1 MVLIVENEDE
11 MKSMLER
18 LEGYIDRKGLK
29 INVGMTKIRRFGRG
43 GRRKR
48 MRWRWKGKAIE
59 EVREF
64 DYLGHKFQA
73 NGKQKAHVKERVKR
87 AASIMGQVWRIGKR
101 RYGRDWG
108 RRIWLFDRLVW
119 TVMGYGAEV
128 WGWKERQKMEML
140 QERFLRWVLGADNST
155 PGYMVREEL

>member
-1 MVLIVENEDE
+1 
-11 MKSMLER
+11 
-18 LEGYIDRKGLK
+18 
-29 INVGMTKIRRFGRG
+29 
-43 GRRKR
+43 

-119 TVMGYGAEV
+119 MVMGYGAEV
-128 WGWKERQKMEML
+128 WGWKERQEMEML

-155 PGYMVREEL
+155 PGYIIRDGCREKR

>member
-1 MVLIVENEDE
+1 MVLIAENEDE

-29 INVGMTKIRRFGRG
+29 INVGKTKIMRFGRG
-43 GRRKR
+43 GVRRKR
-48 MRWRWKGKAIE
+48 VRWRWKGKAIE
-59 EVREF
+59 KVREF

-73 NGKQKAHVKERVKR
+73 NGKQKAHIKERVKR
-87 AASIMGQVWRIGKR
+87 AASIMGQVWRISKR

-119 TVMGYGAEV
+119 TVMGYGAEA
-128 WGWKERQKMEML
+128 WGWKERQEMEML
-140 QERFLRWVLGADNST
+140 QERFLR
-155 PGYMVREEL
+155 

>member
-1 MVLIVENEDE
+1 M
-11 MKSMLER
+11 
-18 LEGYIDRKGLK
+18 
-29 INVGMTKIRRFGRG
+29 
-43 GRRKR
+43 
-48 MRWRWKGKAIE
+48 
-59 EVREF
+59 REF

-108 RRIWLFDRLVW
+108 SRIWLFDRLVW

-128 WGWKERQKMEML
+128 WGWKERQEMEML
-140 QERFLRWVLGADNST
+140 QKRFLRWVLGADNST
-155 PGYMVREEL
+155 PGYMIREELQREKIRSKTARRAWSFERLEEGRGGELARLYWEEMRKRGERRRDISE